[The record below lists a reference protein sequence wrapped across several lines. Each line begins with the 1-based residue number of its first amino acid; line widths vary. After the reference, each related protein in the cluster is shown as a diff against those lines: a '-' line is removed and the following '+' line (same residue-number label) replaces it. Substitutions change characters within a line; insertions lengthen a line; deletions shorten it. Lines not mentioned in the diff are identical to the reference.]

1 MSSMSISR
9 LVGCLHGRV
18 SRGLGQFRAVL
29 GKEVLLALFGSKF
42 SHEILKAQVTSWAS
56 MVEKNRYRH
65 RHLSVAAHNLLLLR
79 LEQGALLLLPRS
91 GGHRY

>member
-56 MVEKNRYRH
+56 MVEKKQVSPSP
-65 RHLSVAAHNLLLLR
+65 SVCGRPQPPPLAT
-79 LEQGALLLLPRS
+79 
-91 GGHRY
+91 